1 MKTIQDCIRFTNE
14 NPYCY
19 LATVE
24 GDQPRVRALGF
35 WLADESGF
43 YFQVGGMKPVA
54 AQLRAHPK
62 AEACFYHHEGAL
74 GTMLRVGG
82 AVEFMN
88 DRTLKERIMK
98 DRPFLADMGL
108 TVDSPELLI
117 FRIAHGEAHFW
128 TMENNLKPKEIIT
141 F

>member
-24 GDQPRVRALGF
+24 SDQPRVRALGF
-35 WLADESGF
+35 WFADESGF
-43 YFQVGGMKPVA
+43 YFQVGGMKDVA
-54 AQLRAHPK
+54 KQLRAHPK
-62 AEACFYHHEGAL
+62 AEACFYRHEGAL
-74 GTMLRVGG
+74 GTMLRMGG
-82 AVEFMN
+82 PVEFMN
-88 DRTLKERIMK
+88 DRALKERIMK
-98 DRPFLADMGL
+98 DRPFLIDMGL
-108 TVDSPELLI
+108 TVDSPDLAI

-128 TMENNLKPKEIIT
+128 TMENNLEPKEIIT